1 MSGRIFEHI
10 YIYILYADILSHIY
24 SDILSGILS
33 DIYSDILSGNLSG
46 TLSDINSGILSGTL
60 SDIYSDI
67 LSGILSDSDHL
78 ATYSRLRSG
87 REHIT
92 WLCQAIAI
100 ENGR

>member
-1 MSGRIFEHI
+1 MPCQEVYLNI
-10 YIYILYADILSHIY
+10 YFLHADIL

>member
-1 MSGRIFEHI
+1 MTCQDVYLKI
-10 YIYILYADILSHIY
+10 YFIYADLLSDIY

-33 DIYSDILSGNLSG
+33 GINSDIYFDN
-46 TLSDINSGILSGTL
+46 L